1 VLILFFRWFWF
12 ICGFS
17 CFGWFLVV
25 LGGFDVVVV
34 FLEGG
39 CFGCLGSFGVWV
51 IWVVCVISVDFVVS
65 VVLLDFVVWEVLV
78 LLCGF
83 S

>member
-1 VLILFFRWFWF
+1 LG
-12 ICGFS
+12 GF
-17 CFGWFLVV
+17 GLWVVLVV
-25 LGGFDVVVV
+25 LGGFWLLSLVLKLF
-34 FLEGG
+34 FLGGG

-51 IWVVCVISVDFVVS
+51 IWVVCVILVDFVVS
-65 VVLLDFVVWEVLV
+65 VVLLDFVVWVVLV